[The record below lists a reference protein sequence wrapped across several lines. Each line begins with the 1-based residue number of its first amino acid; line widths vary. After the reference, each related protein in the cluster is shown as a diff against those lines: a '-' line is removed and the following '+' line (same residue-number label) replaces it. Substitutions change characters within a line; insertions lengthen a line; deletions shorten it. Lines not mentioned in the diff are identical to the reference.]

1 MDDMLFEAV
10 SWINKILQHCQ
21 CTPPSL
27 TVSGGDEEVEEE
39 EEEEEEEE
47 GMKGSQERARG

>member
-10 SWINKILQHCQ
+10 SWLNKILQHCQ

-39 EEEEEEEE
+39 EEEEDV